1 LGRFR
6 AANSQRAFLAS
17 VVTGKGKNDSG
28 DKVCEIAVMTID
40 VPDEYL
46 PLIIKALD
54 NQHVASK
61 VLNRQ
66 DDRYRDISMLF
77 KNAVERKGPG
87 REEGAGQKKR
97 RKA

>member
-1 LGRFR
+1 
-6 AANSQRAFLAS
+6 
-17 VVTGKGKNDSG
+17 
-28 DKVCEIAVMTID
+28 MTIE

-66 DDRYRDISMLF
+66 DDRYRDISILF
-77 KNAVERKGPG
+77 KDAVERKGPG
-87 REEGAGQKKR
+87 REEGVALKRR